1 MITLSQMGRIGKHFS
16 GSESDTVT
24 VKRAWLDSIIFSG
37 TGFDIV
43 VSRRP
48 GQDIT
53 IKEARVG

>member
-1 MITLSQMGRIGKHFS
+1 MGRIGKHFS